1 MTLYEIVNEFLDIAR
16 KQPNIGYVNCGDIYS
31 INSIPNLDYSVF
43 FVTQTN
49 HTVNEDTIE
58 YNLTLF
64 YVDRLLP
71 DGSNTLQIQSQSM
84 LVLNNI
90 INIFNQLNPDVSIEG
105 GINFTTFTHRF
116 TDDCGGS
123 FCNVTITTDNEI
135 GTCGYE

>member
-31 INSIPNLDYSVF
+31 INSIPNLDYGVF

-49 HTVNEDTIE
+49 HSQDENTVS
-58 YNLTLF
+58 YSLTL
-64 YVDRLLP
+64 YYIDRLLP
-71 DGSNTLQIQSQSM
+71 DESNRLQIQSQGI

-90 INIFNQLNPDVSIEG
+90 INIFNNLNDEAQIEYD
-105 GINFTTFTHRF
+105 INYTTFTHRF
-116 TDDCGGS
+116 TDNCAGV
-123 FCNVTITTDNEI
+123 FANVTITTDNVI